1 MSAWLAANRGD
12 KQELCRELDSGAE
25 LEYRDPMGRT
35 PLMEAAKHGHVECVH
50 ELLCRG
56 ADPTA
61 RSAVGWTASDF
72 CGSHESQHGEINRL
86 LGEAQMI
93 WQETRER
100 ESMEREIRDKQQ
112 SQQPLLHLE
121 SNKENSHNQLQLELP
136 GFSTPSPIP
145 AGVQNMYRS
154 YSSMDEPTQY
164 RVEEPSLYRSDDLL
178 QYRMQSQQQQQQHY
192 QLQQQ
197 QSQQQKQQQ
206 TQQQQQQHLY
216 RQRLLN
222 PVISQ
227 GLLAQATLA
236 RLSQASEPAHS
247 SLSSSML
254 SIRSSPDVSNLGSLS
269 WELGML
275 PTGLHSPVA
284 QHQQNPATLSKPV
297 CRYWHSGR
305 CLYGA
310 HCRCASCCLRW
321 QFCIPAPP
329 AAVLSD

>member
-100 ESMEREIRDKQQ
+100 ESLEREIRDEQQ
-112 SQQPLLHLE
+112 AQQPLLHQE

-136 GFSTPSPIP
+136 GYCTPSPVP
-145 AGVQNMYRS
+145 AGSQNTFRS
-154 YSSMDEPTQY
+154 FSSLDEPAQY

-178 QYRMQSQQQQQQHY
+178 HYRLQSQQQQQQPQYHLQQQPQY
-192 QLQQQ
+192 QLQ
-197 QSQQQKQQQ
+197 QQQ
-206 TQQQQQQHLY
+206 TQQQQHHQQQQLF
-216 RQRLLN
+216 RQHLLN
-222 PVISQ
+222 PMTSQ
-227 GLLAQATLA
+227 GMLA
-236 RLSQASEPAHS
+236 
-247 SLSSSML
+247 
-254 SIRSSPDVSNLGSLS
+254 
-269 WELGML
+269 
-275 PTGLHSPVA
+275 
-284 QHQQNPATLSKPV
+284 
-297 CRYWHSGR
+297 
-305 CLYGA
+305 
-310 HCRCASCCLRW
+310 
-321 QFCIPAPP
+321 
-329 AAVLSD
+329 

>member
-93 WQETRER
+93 WQGTREQ
-100 ESMEREIRDKQQ
+100 EVRDKQQ
-112 SQQPLLHLE
+112 SHQPLLQQD
-121 SNKENSHNQLQLELP
+121 SNKENSSNQLQLELP
-136 GFSTPSPIP
+136 GYSTPSPIP
-145 AGVQNMYRS
+145 VGTQHMFRS
-154 YSSMDEPTQY
+154 YSSLDEPTQY
-164 RVEEPSLYRSDDLL
+164 KVEEPSSYRPDDLMH
-178 QYRMQSQQQQQQHY
+178 YRLQSQPQQQQHQ
-192 QLQQQ
+192 QLF
-197 QSQQQKQQQ
+197 
-206 TQQQQQQHLY
+206 QQHL
-216 RQRLLN
+216 LN
-222 PVISQ
+222 PMISQ
-227 GLLAQATLA
+227 GMLAQATLA
-236 RLSQASEPAHS
+236 RLSQATDANHS
-247 SLSSSML
+247 SLSSSIL
-254 SIRSSPDVSNLGSLS
+254 SMRSSPDVCNVSNLNR
-269 WELGML
+269 ELGML
-275 PTGLHSPVA
+275 PSGLHSPLA

-310 HCRCASCCLRW
+310 HCRFARCLSH
-321 QFCIPAPP
+321 CVCLP
-329 AAVLSD
+329 VSLLHLCL